1 MLKNLEVAPL
11 GQTLDLP
18 GTNSGLWASVCP
30 AVEWGIV
37 RVETLYIPGVGTIST
52 GLKELVIL
60 KHSCLDCDRG
70 EVAVTGAVINHIISQ
85 EELFC
90 PDRRTSVWE
99 KAIFKKRIP

>member
-1 MLKNLEVAPL
+1 M
-11 GQTLDLP
+11 
-18 GTNSGLWASVCP
+18 
-30 AVEWGIV
+30 GIM
-37 RVETLYIPGVGTIST
+37 RVETICIPGVGTIFR

-90 PDRRTSVWE
+90 PDKRTSVWG
-99 KAIFKKRIP
+99 KSDFFKKDPLEWIHAYVWLSFKPSNVC